1 MNEDYISK
9 LKKNDK
15 RNKKIYDLNLK
26 GVSFAE
32 LGRIYGV
39 SKQRIF
45 EICRKELIKA
55 KTIEK

>member
-1 MNEDYISK
+1 MGEEYIDR
-9 LKKNDK
+9 LTITNR
-15 RNKKIYDLNLK
+15 RNKKIYQLRLK

-45 EICRKELIKA
+45 EICKKELIKT
-55 KTIEK
+55 KIIQK